1 MPAST
6 ALTKYTVRCRHSAWA
21 WASAT
26 SFASPRRKVPTRPD
40 DSAATPTTRTHT
52 VLVPS
57 RREDAGSSHQRGT
70 FQLRESGSVSE
81 ASRHSRSSLMN
92 TSPAMPMPS
101 IPSPSSVERA
111 LHAAPARSQSMRYQA
126 VPL

>member
-6 ALTKYTVRCRHSAWA
+6 ALTKYTVRWRHWA
-21 WASAT
+21 CSCARAT
-26 SFASPRRKVPTRPD
+26 SAASPRRSVPTRPD
-40 DSAATPTTRTHT
+40 DSAATLTTRTHT
-52 VLVPS
+52 VLVPA
-57 RREDAGSSHQRGT
+57 RRVDAGSSHQRGT
-70 FQLRESGSVSE
+70 FQLRESGSASE

-101 IPSPSSVERA
+101 IPSPSSAGRA